1 MDRSYP
7 GPAALTLLS
16 LTPPLTPC
24 AGKIVNVLRVSVC
37 LCVRVCVPM
46 SMQVPVC
53 RADRFRK
60 RTLDSF
66 LYCSLPCCFL
76 RQGFSWS
83 LTFAI
88 FLLDW
93 LARIPKISL
102 CLSPVLGLQT
112 YMANLGVFLEI
123 QTLAFLLKEQVLLL
137 TDPSAQS
144 SRTWS
149 QCGHHCRSSPRGLRR
164 TALGQ

>member
-112 YMANLGVFLEI
+112 YMANLGVFHWRFKLWLSCSKSRCCYLQTRLLSPLEPDLNVA
-123 QTLAFLLKEQVLLL
+123 TTVVAVPVDWEE
-137 TDPSAQS
+137 P
-144 SRTWS
+144 
-149 QCGHHCRSSPRGLRR
+149 P
-164 TALGQ
+164 